1 MITIDVKVLLLM
13 QILAVAS
20 VVVLVLLRLRQVV
33 LRVVVVLLV
42 RARPQAL
49 QVVHHRAHL
58 ARQVRQAPPA
68 VHQVPAVLRALA
80 VALLQVAHLALEGML
95 VKQMKIVV

>member
-1 MITIDVKVLLLM
+1 MPII
-13 QILAVAS
+13 AVVS
-20 VVVLVLLRLRQVV
+20 VVGLVLLRLRQVV

-80 VALLQVAHLALEGML
+80 VVLALVVVHLHQVLVHQVARGGDVL
-95 VKQMKIVV
+95 KKT